1 MLWQMPGSLSLLE
14 QSEVR
19 MRQWNP
25 ICAASSFL
33 PAQTA
38 TITIMKK
45 ATAAAIMTGKKDAMR
60 TAALKTAAEAAAAA
74 AVQELP

>member
-1 MLWQMPGSLSLLE
+1 MLWQMPGSLSLQE
-14 QSEVR
+14 QREMR
-19 MRQWNP
+19 TRQWKP

-45 ATAAAIMTGKKDAMR
+45 ATAAATMTGKKEAKR
-60 TAALKTAAEAAAAA
+60 TAVLKADAEAAAAA